1 MTERLYY
8 TDPYASEFD
17 GVVARVE
24 TRNGRTVAILDRT
37 AFYPTSGGQP
47 FDVGTLGG
55 VRVVDV
61 EDNDAGDVLHFLEG
75 EGVGAELAR
84 PGAEQ
89 APLLHVGQRVHGL
102 IDWSRRFDHMQQHSG
117 QHVLSAAFDRL
128 FGVRTVSFHLGAG
141 VSTIDLAREMRDAE
155 IAAASAEANRIV
167 WEDRPV
173 TIRFVDAKEAE
184 GLKLRKPSARE
195 GTLRIIEVEDCDV
208 SACGGTHVAR
218 TGAVGIIA
226 IASWERFKGGQRLE
240 FLCGG
245 RALARFGAQRGALA
259 AATAL
264 LSVAA
269 GEVSAAIERLLAEAK
284 DQKRAGA
291 ALQTE
296 LARYRAG
303 ELAASAE
310 TSDSGK
316 LVFRAVDADANGLK
330 SLASAIVADPGFVVV
345 LVSSSTPS
353 LVVVARSVD
362 RGVKSND
369 VLGALTA
376 KFGGRG
382 GGRPEMAQGGGLNG
396 SAQDILA
403 VARAAI

>member
-1 MTERLYY
+1 
-8 TDPYASEFD
+8 
-17 GVVARVE
+17 
-24 TRNGRTVAILDRT
+24 
-37 AFYPTSGGQP
+37 
-47 FDVGTLGG
+47 
-55 VRVVDV
+55 
-61 EDNDAGDVLHFLEG
+61 
-75 EGVGAELAR
+75 
-84 PGAEQ
+84 
-89 APLLHVGQRVHGL
+89 
-102 IDWSRRFDHMQQHSG
+102 
-117 QHVLSAAFDRL
+117 
-128 FGVRTVSFHLGAG
+128 
-141 VSTIDLAREMRDAE
+141 
-155 IAAASAEANRIV
+155 
-167 WEDRPV
+167 V
-173 TIRFVDAKEAE
+173 TIRFVDSKEAE

-218 TGAVGIIA
+218 TGAIGVIA

-245 RALARFGAQRGALA
+245 RALTRFGAQRDALA

-264 LSVAA
+264 LSVGAV
-269 GEVSAAIERLLAEAK
+269 EVPAAIERLLAEVK

-310 TSDSGK
+310 PSDSGK

-330 SLASAIVADPGFVVV
+330 SLASAIVAEPGFVVV

-353 LVVVARSVD
+353 LVVVARSAD
-362 RGVKSND
+362 RGVRSND
-369 VLGALTA
+369 VLGVLTA

-396 SAQDILA
+396 SAKDIFA
-403 VARAAI
+403 AARAAI